1 MNLQEILGDGFRE
14 DMSIEEINNA
24 LSGKK
29 LADLSTGNYIDKNKY
44 DREVA
49 DLNKRLSE
57 QTTQLQNKLSDDE
70 KAAAKDKE
78 TAQLIADLQKQVKT
92 QNEEINRSKAIAG
105 FADAKGVLGIK
116 DTDTEY
122 TDFVNNLAGI
132 DGTVSNG
139 LVSYVNKAIKAAYDK
154 GKSDAVKNG
163 LGDMGKQITGSTG
176 KGENNFGKE
185 LAKATQM
192 KTTDYDYFSQFKQ

>member
-1 MNLQEILGDGFRE
+1 MEGCAL
-14 DMSIEEINNA
+14 

-92 QNEEINRSKAIAG
+92 QTEEINRSKAIAG

-192 KTTDYDYFSQFKQ
+192 KTTNYDYFSQFKQ